1 MIASFSMFTGIVEGR
16 GTVESIGRAEPARTP
31 AAPADAQPE
40 ETESTVVRLV
50 VKTALDVAGLP
61 IGASIAVDGVCLTIV
76 DRAPGRFA
84 ADLGPETLML
94 TTLGALEPG
103 RGVHL
108 ERPLRLGDPLGGH
121 LVAGHVDAIG
131 TVAARNPKARALDL
145 EIAVPASVA
154 PVLAPKGSIAV
165 DGVSLTI
172 NTIADLGEGAGAVFS
187 VTLIPHTLA
196 STHLGERGVGS
207 AVNIEADL
215 IAKHIERLV
224 RTHLSLGGALAGA
237 VDRSAAM
244 TPARPLSIETLRRY
258 GFVR

>member
-1 MIASFSMFTGIVEGR
+1 MFTGIVEGR
-16 GTVESIGRAEPARTP
+16 GTVESIGRAEPA
-31 AAPADAQPE
+31 AAGQEADAE
-40 ETESTVVRLV
+40 ATVVRLV

-76 DRAPGRFA
+76 ERGPGRFA
-84 ADLGPETLML
+84 AELGPETLML

-103 RGVHL
+103 SGVHL

-121 LVAGHVDAIG
+121 LVAGHVDTVG
-131 TVAARNPKARALDL
+131 TVAAHHKKGRALDL
-145 EIAVPASVA
+145 EISVPGPVA
-154 PVLAPKGSIAV
+154 RVLAPKGSIAV

-172 NTIADLGEGAGAVFS
+172 NTLADLGEGGGAIFS

-196 STHLGERGVGS
+196 ATHLGDRGVGS
-207 AVNIEADL
+207 LVNIEADL

-224 RTHLSLGGALAGA
+224 GAHLSLGGVVNG
-237 VDRSAAM
+237 DRSSAM